1 MSSNQKERGGISLRT
16 VHFLLII
23 GAVFVSILMFLTSYR
38 LSTEFESMTETSERQ
53 IELRKAAREL
63 MDASDYLTD
72 RVRCFVVTGDVVY
85 LKDFYE
91 EVDVTRRR
99 DKAGLDHAAH
109 EQVTNPSGILAVG
122 LVPLLRLGVLR
133 MGERDR
139 MVDFESVEHWNPIL
153 AGRFHANFV
162 AGIQGQPVVQ
172 IPEPLWEARKT
183 LLLVFR
189 PTVCIR
195 DADASI
201 DPCFVDIQSTAVFA
215 MDFEHDVP
223 PTNRFAELAGTGR
236 PAKSSQLRKR

>member
-1 MSSNQKERGGISLRT
+1 MSDGRRWN
-16 VHFLLII
+16 
-23 GAVFVSILMFLTSYR
+23 
-38 LSTEFESMTETSERQ
+38 
-53 IELRKAAREL
+53 KAW
-63 MDASDYLTD
+63 
-72 RVRCFVVTGDVVY
+72 
-85 LKDFYE
+85 
-91 EVDVTRRR
+91 
-99 DKAGLDHAAH
+99 LDHIAH
-109 EQVTNPSGILAVG
+109 EQVANPFGILAVG

-172 IPEPLWEARKT
+172 IPEPLWEARKM

-223 PTNRFAELAGTGR
+223 PTNRFADLAGTGR